1 MAIETDTPTLLKLCW
16 MINEGWEAELAYTRA
31 QYRVSYYRK
40 LKAKLEASKKP
51 SEKWSDL
58 TELTK
63 QIERCRLTAL
73 KKQDQ
78 MIKTRKKYGSLIAL
92 ALNKVKGRI
101 ETTYGGKVIC
111 FYLHIKGE
119 PAFWRKVEPE
129 EIVEKAHQHDADTAL
144 TRVLTK

>member
-16 MINEGWEAELAYTRA
+16 MINQGWEAEQAYSRA
-31 QYRVSYYRK
+31 QWRVSYYRK

-58 TELTK
+58 SELTK

-73 KKQDQ
+73 KKQAQ
-78 MIKTRKKYGSLIAL
+78 MINTRKKYGLSIAN
-92 ALNKVKGRI
+92 ALTKVRGRI
-101 ETTYGGKVIC
+101 ETTYGGKVLC
-111 FYLHIKGE
+111 FYLHIKGD
-119 PAFWRKVEPE
+119 PSFWRKVEPE